1 MGYPWLEYKHYGI
14 SLLEYEHYGI
24 SLLDNEHYGIS
35 LLDLGDGD
43 EGGLVVV
50 HAGTPMYRSSFLQA
64 TLGTCFGG
72 TVEVGSLALVVL
84 LMGLGTCETEV
95 IVGDQ
100 FEDLR

>member
-1 MGYPWLEYKHYGI
+1 MVSTRGTDLSVLTLETEMKGSWLLCMQARLCTGI
-14 SLLEYEHYGI
+14 LFSKQP
-24 SLLDNEHYGIS
+24 
-35 LLDLGDGD
+35 LG
-43 EGGLVVV
+43 
-50 HAGTPMYRSSFLQA
+50 HAL
-64 TLGTCFGG
+64 GG